1 MLLSSLI
8 RACVSSPD
16 QPWAAMFRWIL
27 AMVLGGWLARGMPA
41 GSEGSD
47 GKRDDESR
55 VKHAAKRDDGAVH
68 DVVRSRRFELVD
80 KEGTT
85 IMILSELDGEF
96 RGTVMSPATRSLAV
110 TLDVD
115 GRGSPRLAMTR
126 GTSGFVLE
134 PDPACPIKT
143 MGNFRF
149 TIDKSMIRE

>member
-16 QPWAAMFRWIL
+16 LPWAAMFRWIL

-47 GKRDDESR
+47 GKRDEEGR
-55 VKHAAKRDDGAVH
+55 VKHVAKRDDGAVH
-68 DVVRSRRFELVD
+68 DVVRCRRFELVD

-85 IMILSELDGEF
+85 MMILSDVGGEF
-96 RGTVMSPATRSLAV
+96 RGMVISPASGSLAV

-115 GRGSPRLAMTR
+115 GQGSPRLAMTR

-134 PDPACPIKT
+134 PDPAGPIKT